1 MSLYYIIVLAVV
13 QGITEFLPISSSA
26 HLLLV
31 HAGFNNGSLENA
43 WSENLIMDL
52 AVHIGTLFSVLVYF
66 RKDVIKMIGG
76 LAHFATGKRD
86 SENSKLL
93 TIVIVG
99 SIPAILVGAL
109 VNIYEPAILRDLQVV
124 CFTTVI
130 FGFLLWWVDKKS
142 PSNKTIENITV
153 RDALFIGVAQTV
165 ALFPGTSR
173 SGITMTAGRMIGLSR
188 TQSAHYS
195 LLLAMVVTSGAGALG
210 VLRLIKAED
219 IALTGDALLSACF
232 AFCAGLLT
240 IIGMMKFLKTSSFAV
255 FAAYRIALG
264 IVLTYLIYTG
274 VIVS

>member
-1 MSLYYIIVLAVV
+1 MPLYYIIVLAIV

-31 HAGFNNGSLENA
+31 HAAANNGSLENA

-66 RKDVIKMIGG
+66 RKDMFKMLGG
-76 LAHFATGKRD
+76 LAHFAAGKRD
-86 SENSKLL
+86 TEKSKLL
-93 TIVIVG
+93 TVVIVG
-99 SIPAILVGAL
+99 SIPALLVGAA
-109 VNIYEPAILRDLQVV
+109 VNVFEPAILRDLHVV
-124 CFTTVI
+124 CFTTII

-142 PSNKTIENITV
+142 PSTKTIDDITI
-153 RDALFIGVAQTV
+153 RDALIIGVAQTV

-188 TQSAHYS
+188 IQSAHFS

-210 VLRLIKAED
+210 TLRLIEAEN
-219 IALTGDALLSACF
+219 IALTGDALLAAFF
-232 AFCAGLLT
+232 AFCAGLAT
-240 IIGMMKFLKTSSFAV
+240 IIGMMRFLKTSSFAV
-255 FAAYRIALG
+255 FAIYRIALG

-274 VIVS
+274 MIVS

>member
-66 RKDVIKMIGG
+66 RRDVIKMIGG
-76 LAHFATGKRD
+76 LAHFATGRRD
-86 SENSKLL
+86 TENSKLL
-93 TIVIVG
+93 TVVIVG
-99 SIPAILVGAL
+99 SLPAIFIGAL
-109 VNIYEPAILRDLQVV
+109 VNIYEPAILRDLHVV
-124 CFTTVI
+124 CFTTII
-130 FGFLLWWVDKKS
+130 FGFLLWWVDKIS
-142 PSNKTIENITV
+142 PSEKTIDKITV

-210 VLRLIKAED
+210 VLRLIEAED
-219 IALTGDALLSACF
+219 IALTGDALMAAIFS
-232 AFCAGLLT
+232 FCAGLLT

-255 FAAYRIALG
+255 FAVYRIALG

>member
-219 IALTGDALLSACF
+219 IALTGDALLAACF